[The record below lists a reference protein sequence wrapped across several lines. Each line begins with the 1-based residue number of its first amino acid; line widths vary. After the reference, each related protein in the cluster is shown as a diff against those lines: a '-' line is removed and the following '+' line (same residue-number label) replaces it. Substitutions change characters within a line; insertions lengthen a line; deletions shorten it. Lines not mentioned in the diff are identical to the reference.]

1 MKHLRRYLPLL
12 ALLLFLSSVMSCR
25 DAGVRDA
32 LQRAEALMESDPHA
46 ARAVLDSLMPNVDC
60 QTSDSQTADEC
71 LGKGSRAKVLSDSL
85 QSVSLKS
92 KKDSSANPQSSIFN
106 FQSNRDAALYAL
118 LRTQADYKCR
128 VRLTSDSLP
137 LIATNYYGTRRKT
150 QRAALAQYYLGCT
163 YKDIH
168 RDVDA
173 IDALLR
179 ATTLFP
185 DTTNKYFAYSLFE
198 LGKEYLKNHM
208 NDNAIAAFRRYRFS
222 DICNSDSLNISYA
235 DYYLGESAMY
245 IGDDVLADS
254 LYRCVF
260 HNTKTPESVRCDSY
274 YELAKLYYYHWHD
287 SKKAASFLDKYLDF
301 FDNEKGRGAS
311 LLLKAEILF
320 EQKDLYSAL
329 NFYKKALENSNDLYT
344 KCMANKGLANVM
356 SLLNKSDSTQYCIN
370 QYTLLLDSIY
380 SINRQEEIAEIQNNH
395 VIELHDQQ
403 LKARHTRFLLLGG
416 LSLLFAF
423 SVFIITLLLIDRR
436 HKNEKLKFEQEL
448 RDIKQRHID
457 QNVIEEEPEL
467 EEEET
472 STSESENDV
481 SDIQTNTFIPPRL
494 SIQQERIALYR
505 KEFADSRWKRF
516 LEERKLDILSKKFMP
531 LDEAEKFKEYL
542 ENLFADVFLDMV
554 NDNSNVTRQDI
565 EYCAMTMLGFSTAQI
580 SYCARVSLHSLHN
593 RRYHIKDKLTSDWY
607 TLVFGSPK

>member
-1 MKHLRRYLPLL
+1 MKRLHRYLPLL
-12 ALLLFLSSVMSCR
+12 ALLLLMLAGSITSCR

-46 ARAVLDSLMPNVDC
+46 ARAVLDSLN
-60 QTSDSQTADEC
+60 
-71 LGKGSRAKVLSDSL
+71 L
-85 QSVSLKS
+85 
-92 KKDSSANPQSSIFN
+92 QSSIFN
-106 FQSNRDAALYAL
+106 LQSKDAALYAL

-163 YKDIH
+163 YKDMH
-168 RDVDA
+168 RDPDA

-185 DTTNKYFAYSLFE
+185 DTSNKYFAYSLFE

-208 NDNAIAAFRRYRFS
+208 NDNAIAAFNRYRFS

-245 IGDDVLADS
+245 IGDDLLADS
-254 LYRCVF
+254 LYKCVIQ
-260 HNTKTPESVRCDSY
+260 NTKTPESVRCDSY

-380 SINRQEEIAEIQNNH
+380 SINRQEEIAEIQDKH
-395 VIELHDQQ
+395 IVEIHDQQ
-403 LKARHTRFLLLGG
+403 LKARHTRFMLWMGIVLVAVVAGAVVFLLQ
-416 LSLLFAF
+416 A
-423 SVFIITLLLIDRR
+423 DRR
-436 HKNEKLKFEQEL
+436 RKKHNLQLQEEL
-448 RDIKQRHID
+448 RQANVALLQA
-457 QNVIEEEPEL
+457 QNDEQPA
-467 EEEET
+467 
-472 STSESENDV
+472 DM
-481 SDIQTNTFIPPRL
+481 D
-494 SIQQERIALYR
+494 ALYR
-505 KEFADSRWKRF
+505 NKLAACQNLFRSTPSARLLLTAPEKLTSEQRQALMDDLTRSFVDIMVDIRNASNGINNQEMMYCILASLQCSTTQMAVLLNTTDGTLRK
-516 LEERKLDILSKKFMP
+516 RKLRLKEKMP
-531 LDEAEKFKEYL
+531 
-542 ENLFADVFLDMV
+542 ENLFSLF
-554 NDNSNVTRQDI
+554 
-565 EYCAMTMLGFSTAQI
+565 FS
-580 SYCARVSLHSLHN
+580 
-593 RRYHIKDKLTSDWY
+593 
-607 TLVFGSPK
+607 